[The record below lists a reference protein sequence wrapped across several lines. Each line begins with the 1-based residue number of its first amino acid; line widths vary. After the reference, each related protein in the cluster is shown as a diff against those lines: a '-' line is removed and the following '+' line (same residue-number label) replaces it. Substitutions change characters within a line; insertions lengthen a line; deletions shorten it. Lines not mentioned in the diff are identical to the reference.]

1 MDSNVLNPEVSEA
14 DIKQTVFADKYSS
27 LLGRQATEDEINAL
41 NEEDIKEIE
50 TRYQYTQDYF
60 KQEQI
65 DNAYTEEVKNDPS
78 NVFYSGGRLQPDINN
93 TIDIGYGT
101 SKEGNYYRAK
111 QVMHDYAKLSSAEQ
125 AVIDMNERDQ
135 YIKRNP
141 EMITPEE
148 ARSLAGNYGVEL
160 KYDKNVARG
169 EVMFAI
175 NKNLIKQDLE
185 QKLAEYSSGQDFSAM
200 QKLGMMGSA
209 ISGGVGFYET
219 AATVGLSFVV
229 PHVAVAAAA
238 RVGSMGKL
246 GLDISRGVQLAYK
259 AQRARKLADR
269 SYNTVK
275 MLKQVSAV
283 EEAANT
289 TKAIDI
295 FAKATKTAGRSK
307 TLSTEVAEALKAS
320 SETTQLA
327 NKVANVALRAP
338 GAEQALTLGQQTIL
352 TATDG
357 LVSSIPA
364 MMMSGYNSARNQ
376 SETYTAKDCAMDALL
391 ATVIGGIVPIGGRAL
406 GAVSKVGVDAF
417 GNIKNHVKKTMKN
430 AKEKEVLEGVPSSE
444 VMAKGEHAIKG
455 LDNAQSK
462 LKQPDPNYVKNVSF
476 FGNINMTETEFMD
489 NFKYVI
495 QKLCNGEV
503 PNLANLPHRSMLIS
517 HLGSDLVENLR
528 KSAQEW
534 TPELLNHIQ
543 QAKVGNMFS
552 ISVKGETGLIGRTG
566 IKTFSAIRSQ
576 ELLSDIYKAVLD
588 NDMDSYI
595 KVATYVEG
603 QQDLIN
609 TLLDVAQ
616 RADELYAHNRANAG
630 TNKSIK
636 FADQEQFKETLK
648 DVIGRLKYG
657 DAYDEIKEA
666 RKIQKETIVLNG
678 KSEINLEQIEK
689 ELLDEVEKLGDE
701 ATLRGGEKAF
711 NVDSDRVANLA
722 GELEEAARGISDL
735 LDTDELLKQKYG
747 SAENMIDA
755 INQGTVYGDTDL
767 TQLFGLPRT
776 NIDDFKTRV
785 QDVETQK
792 ELSFIENQ
800 RWEANQADEKF
811 SEIDY
816 IYRTRDEKI
825 RTTNKG
831 DTKGDSFY
839 TQSRNLVSAI
849 DQFLNEGIISMREG
863 MQAVLVSDE
872 FKTFIK
878 SALVKGSDKTRS
890 VLLKKNTSVIRS
902 LVAKHIDE
910 PLASLGIKLAESD
923 IIDLADRFIDTL
935 ETGRIKSLLQE
946 ETGELID
953 KTAANAEEAVAK
965 ATQKMQ
971 KEALVGELIDPLMS
985 EVQKLALNKQFR
997 HLHSLNIITEYSKK
1011 LMENPFIPGEVITS
1025 IFTYSPYNLF
1035 DAGRNVEY
1043 IVRNSQAYVRDI
1055 EAELRRKSSGTTPT
1069 EKMLEGGVDLVE
1081 YMHNP
1086 ANRKGILTA
1095 LTYMDWYGSAD
1106 AAKKAGVPFNADDA
1120 VIAQV
1125 IRDRY
1130 ATMLNNLTNVGSLKQ
1145 KIGNRYDLKK
1155 MRQGDRFIPDTE
1167 VQDVHEAFNGI
1178 VSLNANG
1185 NENIQKGVNA
1195 ITNVYRR
1202 LQSYSRD
1209 RAKVALFALKHFDL
1223 DKMFNARGT
1232 SHLNFNDVRD
1242 ALFSGELAKLADT
1255 DVDQFNKMA
1264 TTLNRVADFIVG
1276 RPAKMTKS
1284 GDNEF
1289 MKGWLNSYLYKTET
1303 FDKIKNNLSN
1313 KYVDNFND
1321 VVTFKSVDSELTAMD
1336 LIGYDRVA
1344 DQLNHDFETGQRA
1357 YAILK
1362 KAGSEPIRLAED
1374 LMDFHGQFREL
1385 HQHDLFPE
1393 GTTQHDLSKISKTAR
1408 SSIIAN
1414 AAMAAGVDQV
1424 ESRWTTRMFKA
1435 IADIFSSPLLVNAG
1449 FRSMT
1454 DYAYQ
1459 QEWMIMNGL
1468 MESKDL
1474 AGWLKGVDATRTMLQ
1489 DEEVRRLVFYNQF
1502 MMQDAILRMRT
1513 NVDTD
1518 SIGSLTGVKA
1528 NAEEIWDALSSG
1540 KGTGLDRLE
1549 RVSKAF
1555 SAMMINDIG
1564 MVDKF
1569 TQIHRSAAALT
1580 LMRSIS
1586 AHSDIAYTNLH
1597 KNLQL
1602 LLERQGITE
1611 LDWNFLRQNCN
1622 LELNDFLIKGGIENA
1637 NLQHNFKL
1645 FIPDNLLN
1653 ISDDVFKREL
1663 ALRKIDPEN
1672 PRALAN
1678 LKNELY
1684 EKASILINAS
1694 ADEMTTLP
1702 TYRTANAMSLGHGPK
1717 GGWGEFLGAVTK
1729 FQSFGMACTQM
1740 HFGRRIAQYC
1750 DTTDT
1755 ANVQVI
1761 HRALFGAAGGE
1772 ATKKIYGGLA
1782 HLMFVTS
1789 MAQFMMNEAMD
1800 LVKGQSQ
1807 SFTDEKGRF
1816 NWADKVVDPVIA
1828 STGIFS
1834 PLLDGLVGTLARGQ
1848 GGTGG
1853 FSIQAV
1859 PAVSTIRRA
1868 GVRISKPWFDDEASV
1883 GEKAWRSGAAF
1894 TGVLANQFAISNW
1907 ALSSLAWRHM
1917 LGGWLEE
1924 QERGAENYRRNITG
1938 RKRQGYSTDKWY
1950 SRYQTNPKI
1959 LGKFDW
1965 QPSF

>member
-1 MDSNVLNPEVSEA
+1 MEQHVLNPDVTET
-14 DIKQTVFADKYSS
+14 DIPQTIFEDKYSS
-27 LLGRQATEDEINAL
+27 LLGRQATQDEIMSL
-41 NEEDIKEIE
+41 NEEDKKEIE
-50 TRYQYTQDYF
+50 NRYQYVQDYQ
-60 KQEQI
+60 KQESI
-65 DNAYTEEVKNDPS
+65 DDAYTEEVKNDPNNVLYTGGKLTTSIS
-78 NVFYSGGRLQPDINN
+78 NTF
-93 TIDIGYGT
+93 DIGYGR
-101 SKEGNYYRAK
+101 SKEGSYKRAK
-111 QVMHDYAKLSSAEQ
+111 QIMHDYAKLSSAEQ
-125 AVIDMNERDQ
+125 AVIDMNERDK
-135 YIKRNP
+135 YIQKDP
-141 EMITPEE
+141 ELITPEE
-148 ARSLAGNYGVEL
+148 ARSLAGGYGVEL
-160 KYDKNVARG
+160 KYDKNVSRG

-175 NKNLIKQDLE
+175 NKNLIKKDLE
-185 QKLAEYSSGQDFSAM
+185 QKLADYSSGQSFSAM
-200 QKLGMMGSA
+200 QQLGMMGSA

-229 PHVAVAAAA
+229 PHVAVGVAAK
-238 RVGSMGKL
+238 VGSMGKL

-269 SYNTVK
+269 SFNTVK
-275 MLKQVSAV
+275 MLKDTVATV
-283 EEAANT
+283 DEAAGA
-289 TKAIDI
+289 TKAVDL

-307 TLSTEVAEALKAS
+307 KMSDDVAKVLKAS
-320 SETTQLA
+320 SEVTQMS
-327 NKVANVALRAP
+327 NKLANVALRAP
-338 GAEQALTLGQQTIL
+338 GAEAALTLGQQTAL
-352 TATDG
+352 TAADG

-364 MMMSGYNSARNQ
+364 MMLSGYNSVRNQ
-376 SETYTAKDCAMDALL
+376 SDTYTAKDCAIDALL
-391 ATVIGGIVPIGGRAL
+391 ATALGGIIPIAGKGL
-406 GAVSKVGVDAF
+406 GMARKVGVDAF
-417 GNIKNHVKKTMKN
+417 GNIKTHIKKNMKR
-430 AKEKEVLEGVPSSE
+430 AKEREVLEGVSS
-444 VMAKGEHAIKG
+444 ADITKNGEEAIKG
-455 LDNAQSK
+455 IDSAQANF
-462 LKQPDPNYVKNVSF
+462 KQPDSNYVKNVSF
-476 FGNINMTETEFMD
+476 FGNLNMTETEFMD

-517 HLGSDLVENLR
+517 HLGSDLVDNLR
-528 KSAQEW
+528 RGVQEW
-534 TPELLNHIQ
+534 TPELLSHIQ
-543 QAKVGNMFS
+543 QSKVGNMFA
-552 ISVKGETGLIGRTG
+552 ISVKGETGLIGRAG
-566 IKTFSAIRSQ
+566 IKTFSAARSP

-595 KVATYVEG
+595 KVANYVE
-603 QQDLIN
+603 QQHSLID

-616 RADELYAHNRANAG
+616 RADELYAHNQAHAG
-630 TNKSIK
+630 TDKSIK
-636 FADQEQFKETLK
+636 FVNQEQFKETLK

-657 DAYDEIKEA
+657 DDYDEIKKA
-666 RKIQKETIVLNG
+666 MKHNKEQLVLNN
-678 KSEINLEQIEK
+678 KAPLDLDQVEK
-689 ELLDEVEKLGDE
+689 ELLDEVNKLGE
-701 ATLRGGEKAF
+701 EVTLRGGEKPF
-711 NVDSDRVANLA
+711 NVNSNSVANLA
-722 GELEEAARGISDL
+722 AELEDAAKGITDL

-755 INQGTVYGDTDL
+755 INKGTVYGDTDL

-776 NIDDFKTRV
+776 NIDDFNTRV
-785 QDVETQK
+785 KDVETQK
-792 ELSFIENQ
+792 ELSFIEKQ
-800 RWEANQADEKF
+800 RWDANQADEKF
-811 SEIDY
+811 QEIDY
-816 IYRTRDEKI
+816 IYGERDKKI
-825 RTTNKG
+825 QSKNKG
-831 DTKGDSFY
+831 DSKGDSFY
-839 TQSRNLVSAI
+839 TQSKKLVAAI
-849 DQFLNEGIISMREG
+849 DQFLNEGIVTMREG
-863 MQAVLVSDE
+863 LQAVLTADE
-872 FKTFIK
+872 FKTFIN
-878 SALVKGSDKTRS
+878 SALVKGAEGTRAT
-890 VLLKKNTSVIRS
+890 LLKKNTSVIRS
-902 LVAKHIDE
+902 LVATHIDE
-910 PLASLGIKLAESD
+910 PLAGLGIKLSEAD
-923 IIDLADRFIDTL
+923 IVELADRFIDTL
-935 ETGRIKSLLQE
+935 ETGKIKSILQE
-946 ETGELID
+946 ETGDLID
-953 KTAANAEEAVAK
+953 KTAANADEAIEK

-971 KEALVGELIDPLMS
+971 KDALIGELIDPLMA

-1011 LMENPFIPGEVITS
+1011 LMENPYIPGEVITS

-1043 IVRNSQAYVRDI
+1043 IVRNSQASIRDI

-1120 VIAQV
+1120 VVAQV

-1130 ATMLNNLTNVGSLKQ
+1130 ATMLNNLTSVGSLRQ

-1155 MRQGDRFIPDTE
+1155 LRQGDRFIPDTE
-1167 VQDVHEAFNGI
+1167 IQDVHESFDALVNI
-1178 VSLNANG
+1178 TTDDK
-1185 NENIQKGVNA
+1185 NIQKGVNK
-1195 ITNVYRR
+1195 IVNVYKR
-1202 LQSYSRD
+1202 LQSYSKD

-1223 DKMFNARGT
+1223 DKMFNAKGT

-1255 DVDQFNKMA
+1255 DVEQFNKMA
-1264 TTLNRVADFIVG
+1264 DTLNRITDFIVG
-1276 RPAKMTKS
+1276 RPSKFTKS

-1289 MKGWLNSYLYKTET
+1289 MKGWLNSYLYKTEK
-1303 FDKIKNNLSN
+1303 FDNIKNNLSN

-1321 VVTFKSVDSELTAMD
+1321 VVTFKSVESELTAMD

-1374 LMDFHGQFREL
+1374 LMDFHGQYREL
-1385 HQHDLFPE
+1385 HEHDLFPV
-1393 GTTQHDLSKISKTAR
+1393 GSTQHNSAQISKTTRR
-1408 SSIIAN
+1408 SVIAN

-1424 ESRWTTRMFKA
+1424 ESRCTTRMFKA

-1454 DYAYQ
+1454 DYSYQ

-1474 AGWLKGVDATRTMLQ
+1474 AGWLKGVDATRIMLQ

-1502 MMQDAILRMRT
+1502 MMQDAILRMKT

-1528 NAEEIWDALSSG
+1528 NMKEIWDALSSG

-1653 ISDDVFKREL
+1653 VSDDVFKREL

-1702 TYRTANAMSLGHGPK
+1702 TYRTVNAMSLGHGPK

-1750 DTTDT
+1750 DTTDA

-1761 HRALFGAAGGE
+1761 HKALFGAAGGE
-1772 ATKKIYGGLA
+1772 ATKHIYGGLL
-1782 HLMFVTS
+1782 HLMFATS
-1789 MAQFMMNEAMD
+1789 MAQFMLNEAMD
-1800 LVKGQSQ
+1800 TVKGQRQ

-1816 NWADKVVDPVIA
+1816 NWADKVVDPVIS
-1828 STGIFS
+1828 STGIFY

-1853 FSIQAV
+1853 FSVQAV

-1868 GVRISKPWFDDEASV
+1868 GIRIAKPWFDEEASV

-1894 TGVLANQFAISNW
+1894 TNVLADQFAVSNW
-1907 ALSSLAWRHM
+1907 ALSSLAWRHAF
-1917 LGGWLEE
+1917 GGWLEK
-1924 QERGAENYRRNITG
+1924 QERGAKNYRRYIKG
-1938 RKRQGYSTDKWY
+1938 RKRQGYSVNQWN
-1950 SRYQTNPKI
+1950 SRYQSDPKI
-1959 LGKFDW
+1959 FGTIDW